1 MTKIKLIIFLRLAD
15 PDAVLTMLK
24 WVEKQMNKRSPRLAR
39 SPRLGRSPTQCIHA
53 QMSFEDE
60 DDERPKTNHGLR
72 AIVRKTAREALAN
85 KAV

>member
-1 MTKIKLIIFLRLAD
+1 MLR
-15 PDAVLTMLK
+15 

-53 QMSFEDE
+53 QMSFEDS
-60 DDERPKTNHGLR
+60 DEEGRKNNHGLR
-72 AIVRKTAREALAN
+72 AIVRTAAREPLVN

>member
-1 MTKIKLIIFLRLAD
+1 MAD

-60 DDERPKTNHGLR
+60 DDEGRKANHGLR
-72 AIVRKTAREALAN
+72 AIVRTTAREALVN